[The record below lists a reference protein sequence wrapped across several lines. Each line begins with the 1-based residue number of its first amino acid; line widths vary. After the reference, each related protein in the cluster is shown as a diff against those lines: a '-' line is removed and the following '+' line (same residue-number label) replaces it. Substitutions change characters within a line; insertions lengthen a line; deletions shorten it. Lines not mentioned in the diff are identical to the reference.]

1 MEFKYKLMN
10 PLLLFILWSF
20 YFPLWICMY
29 RCVGII
35 MCVCV
40 HVPCICV
47 HICALCVYLCLKCVH
62 MCVHV
67 CIMFVCGHTCICTYK
82 ANVRS
87 FSVSPL
93 YLETE
98 LLTWCSLILL
108 DWLNPSIL
116 LALLPQHCVPEH
128 TTTPGF
134 YTVVENPN
142 SSSHVCTLLIE
153 PSPQLCALHFSKQCL
168 IMCILHKSSVR
179 C

>member
-1 MEFKYKLMN
+1 MCGHN
-10 PLLLFILWSF
+10 H
-20 YFPLWICMY
+20 
-29 RCVGII
+29 V
-35 MCVCV
+35 CVCA
-40 HVPCICV
+40 
-47 HICALCVYLCLKCVH
+47 CALHMCAYMCLVCVLVPQVCVH

-108 DWLNPSIL
+108 DWLNPSVL

-128 TTTPGF
+128 TTMPGF
-134 YTVVENPN
+134 YTVVEDPN
-142 SSSHVCTLLIE
+142 SSPHVCTLLIE
-153 PSPQLCALHFSKQCL
+153 PSPQLCALYFSKQCL
-168 IMCILHKSSVR
+168 IMCILHKRSVG